1 MLHKE
6 STEFAWESPEF
17 EFKEKTKHWY
27 WIVGI
32 VALLFIVLAIISKNY
47 LFGFLILVGGFLM
60 FSLATKE
67 PMILDVEISQHGI
80 KVHDDMYPYNV
91 ISAFWIAENNKK
103 EAILLFASNRRI
115 APIISVVIEPHINIM
130 QLREYLIEFVEEVEM
145 KEPLT
150 DKIIDRIGF

>member
-6 STEFAWESPEF
+6 STEFVWDSPEF
-17 EFKEKTKHWY
+17 EFKEKTKKWY
-27 WIVGI
+27 WYVGI
-32 VALLFIVLAIISKNY
+32 VAVLLIILAIVFKNY

-67 PMILDVEISQHGI
+67 PMVLPIEVSQHGI
-80 KVHDDMYPYNV
+80 KVHEDMYPYTT
-91 ISAFWIAENNKK
+91 ISAFWIGQNKNN
-103 EAILLFASNRRI
+103 EAILLFASERKI
-115 APIISVVIEPHINIM
+115 APIISVVIEPQINVM
-130 QLREYLIEFVEEVEM
+130 QLREYLLEFIDEQEM